1 MIFGAL
7 LNENPIMKSL
17 NLVIMFLLIIE
28 ASNAQKIM
36 GFKDTNAANQI
47 DWEKQF
53 DAQLSAKNLDTWMQF
68 LTSHPHHVGS
78 LQDKANAE
86 FIANLFIQ
94 WGYQTEIESYYVLFP
109 TPKTRSLELIG
120 SKPFK
125 AKLEEPTLK
134 EDKTSGQKTE
144 QLPSYNAYSA
154 DGDVTAEI
162 VFVNRGIPS
171 DYEELERMG
180 IDVKG
185 KIVIAKYGGSWRG
198 IKPKVAYEH
207 GAVGCIIYS
216 DPEDDGYVQGDVYPD
231 GAFRPKAG
239 VQRGSVMDMP
249 VYPGDPLTPGVGA
262 TKDAIRLNRSEAVT
276 IMKIPVLPISYED
289 ALPLLQSLGGQVVPA
304 SWRGGLPI
312 TYHVGPSKD
321 KVHLKLQFNW
331 DIKQLYDVIAKLPGS
346 ELPDEWIIRG
356 NHHDAWVNG
365 AADPISGTV
374 SEMEEARAIGE
385 LVKKGFKLKRTLVY
399 CAWDGEEPSL
409 LGSTEWTEDHQV
421 ELRKKAVLYLNT
433 DANSRGFINVSGSH
447 SLEPFFNEI
456 ANDVIDPETG
466 VSIKER
472 KYALTIVN
480 ADKPARAKLFGNK
493 NIELGALGAGS
504 DWSGFLQFLGIAS
517 MNLGFGGEGQGGE
530 YHSIYDSYDHF
541 VKFTDP
547 GFRYEVALA
556 ETSGRIM
563 MRMANADLLP
573 FDVNSFY
580 KTIADYV
587 TELKALLDNT
597 RTETEQE
604 YKIIQDKLFDIA
616 KDPTKNFQSP
626 KVEDAV
632 PYLDFSDLENKM
644 AQLKKTAEEFQKQY
658 NSAIQL
664 PVDKQN
670 ELNEILYKVE
680 RSLINEKGLPR
691 RPWYKH
697 QIYAPG
703 FYTGYGV
710 KTLPGIREA
719 IEQRNWKEAQEN
731 IEIVSKTIDTYTQ
744 QVQHAMNIIINKAF

>member
-1 MIFGAL
+1 
-7 LNENPIMKSL
+7 MKRL
-17 NLVIMFLLIIE
+17 NLVIMFLLIVE
-28 ASNAQKIM
+28 AGNAQKIM
-36 GFKDTNAANQI
+36 GFTDTHAAYQI

-53 DAQLSAKNLDTWMQF
+53 DALLSTKNMDTWMQF
-68 LTSHPHHVGS
+68 LSSHPHHVGS
-78 LQDKANAE
+78 PQDKVNAE
-86 FIANLFIQ
+86 YIANLFKQ
-94 WGYQTEIESYYVLFP
+94 WGYQTEIASYYVLFP
-109 TPKTRSLELIG
+109 TPKTRSLELTG
-120 SKPFK
+120 SRPFK

-154 DGDVTAEI
+154 DGDVTAEL
-162 VFVNRGIPS
+162 VFVNYGIPS
-171 DYEELERMG
+171 DYDELERMG

-185 KIVIAKYGGSWRG
+185 KIVVAKYGGSWRG

-216 DPEDDGYVQGDVYPD
+216 DPEEDGYAQGDVYPE
-231 GAFRPKAG
+231 GSFRPKAG

-262 TKDAIRLNRSEAVT
+262 TKDAKRLNRSEAVT

-289 ALPLLQSLGGQVVPA
+289 ALPLLQSMGGQVVPA

-365 AADPISGTV
+365 AADPVSGTV
-374 SEMEEARAIGE
+374 SEMEEARAMGE

-409 LGSTEWTEDHQV
+409 LGSTEWTEDHQA
-421 ELRKKAVLYLNT
+421 ELRKKALFYLNT
-433 DANSRGFINVSGSH
+433 DAVSRGFISASGSH

-456 ANDVIDPETG
+456 TNDVIDPQTG

-472 KYALTIVN
+472 KYALAMVTANKQERDI
-480 ADKPARAKLFGNK
+480 LTGNK
-493 NIELGALGAGS
+493 DIKLGALGAGS

-517 MNLGFGGEGQGGE
+517 MNLGFGGEGEGGV

-547 GFRYEVALA
+547 GFHYEVALA
-556 ETSGRIM
+556 ETAGRAM
-563 MRMANADLLP
+563 MRMANADVLP

-580 KTIADYV
+580 KTVNGYV
-587 TELKALLDNT
+587 TELKALLENT
-597 RTETEQE
+597 RSETEQE
-604 YKIIQDKLFDIA
+604 NKMISDKLFDIA
-616 KDPTKNFQSP
+616 QDPTKKYLSP
-626 KVEDAV
+626 KMKDEV
-632 PYLDFSDLENKM
+632 PYLNFSNLENAL
-644 AQLKKTAEEFQKQY
+644 AQLKIISEEFQKQY
-658 NSAIQL
+658 ESAFQL

-670 ELNEILYKVE
+670 ELNEILYKAE
-680 RSLINEKGLPR
+680 RSLINENGLPK

-703 FYTGYGV
+703 YYTGYGV

-731 IEIVSKTIDTYTQ
+731 IEIVSKTMEIYTQ
-744 QVQHAMNIIINKAF
+744 QVQHAMNIIIKKAL

>member
-1 MIFGAL
+1 
-7 LNENPIMKSL
+7 
-17 NLVIMFLLIIE
+17 MFLLIV
-28 ASNAQKIM
+28 AAGNAQKIM
-36 GFKDTNAANQI
+36 GFTDTNAANQI

-53 DAQLSAKNLDTWMQF
+53 DAQLSAKNMDTWMQF

-78 LQDKANAE
+78 PQDKANAE
-86 FIANLFIQ
+86 YIANLFMQ
-94 WGYQTEIESYYVLFP
+94 WGYQTEIASYYVLFP
-109 TPKTRSLELIG
+109 TPKTRSLELLG

-134 EDKTSGQKTE
+134 ADKTSGQKAE

-154 DGDVTAEI
+154 DGDVTSEL
-162 VFVNRGIPS
+162 VFVNHGIPS

-207 GAVGCIIYS
+207 GAIGCIIYS
-216 DPEDDGYVQGDVYPD
+216 DPEDDGYAQGDVYPE
-231 GAFRPKAG
+231 GAFRPKDG

-249 VYPGDPLTPGVGA
+249 VYPGDPLTPEVAA
-262 TKDAIRLNRSEAVT
+262 TKDAKRLNRSEAIT

-289 ALPLLQSLGGQVVPA
+289 ALPFLQSLGGQVVPA

-312 TYHVGPSKD
+312 TYHVGPGKD
-321 KVHLKLQFNW
+321 KVHLRLQFNW

-365 AADPISGTV
+365 AADPISGIV
-374 SEMEEARAIGE
+374 SELEEARAIGE

-399 CAWDGEEPSL
+399 CAWDGEEPGL

-433 DANSRGFINVSGSH
+433 DANSRGFINISGSH

-456 ANDVIDPETG
+456 ANDVIDPQTG

-472 KYALTIVN
+472 KYALTMVT
-480 ADKPARAKLFGNK
+480 ADKPERVKLTGNK
-493 NIELGALGAGS
+493 NINLGALGAGS

-517 MNLGFGGEGQGGE
+517 INLGFGGEGQGGE

-547 GFRYEVALA
+547 GFQYEVTLA
-556 ETSGRIM
+556 KTTGRAM
-563 MRMANADLLP
+563 MRMANADVLP

-580 KTIADYV
+580 KTVAGYV

-604 YKIIQDKLFDIA
+604 NKMIRDKLFDFA
-616 KDPTKNFQSP
+616 TDPTKKFQSP
-626 KVEDAV
+626 KEEDAV
-632 PYLDFSDLENKM
+632 PYLDFSNLENTM
-644 AQLKKTAEEFQKQY
+644 EQLKNTAEEFQKQY
-658 NSAIQL
+658 SSAIQL
-664 PVDKQN
+664 PVDKKN

-680 RSLINEKGLPR
+680 RSLINEKGLPG

-703 FYTGYGV
+703 YYTGYGV

-719 IEQRNWKEAQEN
+719 IEQRNWKDAQEN
-731 IEIVSKTIDTYTQ
+731 IEIVSKTMETYTQ
-744 QVQHAMNIIINKAF
+744 QVHDAMNICRRKLGT

>member
-1 MIFGAL
+1 
-7 LNENPIMKSL
+7 MKCL
-17 NLVIMFLLIIE
+17 NLVIMILLIGT
-28 ASNAQKIM
+28 AANAQKIM
-36 GFKDTNAANQI
+36 GFTDTNAANQI

-53 DAQLSAKNLDTWMQF
+53 DAQLSAKNPDTWMQF

-78 LQDKANAE
+78 PQDKANAE
-86 FIANLFIQ
+86 YIANLFTQ
-94 WGYQTEIESYYVLFP
+94 WGYQTEIASYYVLFP
-109 TPKTRSLELIG
+109 TPETRALELLG

-154 DGDVTAEI
+154 DGDVTAEL

-198 IKPKVAYEH
+198 IKPKVADEH

-216 DPEDDGYVQGDVYPD
+216 DPEDDGYAQGDVYPE
-231 GAFRPKAG
+231 GAFRPKAA
-239 VQRGSVMDMP
+239 VQRGSVIDMP

-262 TKDAIRLNRSEAVT
+262 TKDAKRLNRSEAVT
-276 IMKIPVLPISYED
+276 IMKIPVLPISWED

-312 TYHVGPSKD
+312 TYHVGPGKD
-321 KVHLKLQFNW
+321 KVHLKLKFNW

-356 NHHDAWVNG
+356 NHHDGWVNG
-365 AADPISGTV
+365 AGDPVSGTV
-374 SEMEEARAIGE
+374 SELEEARAIGE

-399 CAWDGEEPSL
+399 CAWDGEEPGL
-409 LGSTEWTEDHQV
+409 LGSTEWTEDHQA

-433 DANSRGFINVSGSH
+433 DGNSRGFINVSGSH

-456 ANDVIDPETG
+456 ANDVIDPQTG

-472 KYALTIVN
+472 KYALTMVT
-480 ADKPARAKLFGNK
+480 ADKPARVKLIANK
-493 NIELGALGAGS
+493 NIKLGALGAGS

-517 MNLGFGGEGQGGE
+517 LNLGFGGEGQGGE

-547 GFRYEVALA
+547 GFQYEVALA
-556 ETSGRIM
+556 KTSGRVM
-563 MRMANADLLP
+563 MRMANADVLP

-580 KTIADYV
+580 ETVADYV

-604 YKIIQDKLFDIA
+604 NKMIRDKLFDLA

-632 PYLDFSDLENKM
+632 PYLDFSNLENTM
-644 AQLKKTAEEFQKQY
+644 VQLKNTAEEFQIQY
-658 NSAIQL
+658 SSAIQL

-680 RSLINEKGLPR
+680 RSLINEKGLPG

-703 FYTGYGV
+703 CYTGYGV

-719 IEQRNWKEAQEN
+719 IEQRKWIEAQEN
-731 IEIVSKTIDTYTQ
+731 IEIVSKTLETYTQ
-744 QVQHAMNIIINKAF
+744 QVQQAMNIISKKAF

>member
-1 MIFGAL
+1 
-7 LNENPIMKSL
+7 MKRL
-17 NLVIMFLLIIE
+17 NLVIMFLLIIK
-28 ASNAQKIM
+28 AANAQQIM
-36 GFKDTNAANQI
+36 GFTDTNAANQI

-53 DAQLSAKNLDTWMQF
+53 DAQLSVRNLDTWMQF
-68 LTSHPHHVGS
+68 LASHPHHVGS
-78 LQDKANAE
+78 QKDKANAE
-86 FIANLFIQ
+86 YIASLFTQ
-94 WGYQTEIESYYVLFP
+94 WGYQTEIASYFVLFP
-109 TPKTRSLELIG
+109 TPKTRSLQLLG

-154 DGDVTAEI
+154 DGDVTAEL

-171 DYEELERMG
+171 DYEELERRG
-180 IDVKG
+180 IDVRG

-216 DPEDDGYVQGDVYPD
+216 DPEDDGYAQGDVYPE

-249 VYPGDPLTPGVGA
+249 VYPGDPLTPGVAA
-262 TKDAIRLNRSEAVT
+262 TKDAKRLNRSDAVT

-289 ALPLLQSLGGQVVPA
+289 ALPLLQSLGGQVAPV
-304 SWRGGLPI
+304 SWRGALPI
-312 TYHVGPSKD
+312 TYHIGPGKD

-331 DIKQLYDVIAKLPGS
+331 DIVPIYDVIAKLAGG

-365 AADPISGTV
+365 ADDPISGTV

-399 CAWDGEEPSL
+399 CVWDGEEPSL

-433 DANSRGFINVSGSH
+433 DANSRGFINASGSH

-456 ANDVIDPETG
+456 ASDVIDPQTG
-466 VSIKER
+466 VSIRER
-472 KYALTIVN
+472 KYALTMVT
-480 ADKPARAKLFGNK
+480 ADKSVRAKLMGNK
-493 NIELGALGAGS
+493 NIKLGALGAGS

-517 MNLGFGGEGQGGE
+517 MNLAFGGEGEGGE

-541 VKFTDP
+541 VKFADP
-547 GFRYEVALA
+547 GFQYEVALA
-556 ETSGRIM
+556 ETCGRAM
-563 MRMANADLLP
+563 MRMANADVLP
-573 FDVNSFY
+573 FDINSFY
-580 KTIADYV
+580 KTLADYV
-587 TELKALLDNT
+587 TELKVLIDNS
-597 RTETEQE
+597 RTVTEQE
-604 YKIIQDKLFDIA
+604 NNMILDKLFDIA
-616 KDPTKNFQSP
+616 KDPKMNFQSP
-626 KVEDAV
+626 KMKDAV
-632 PYLDFSDLENKM
+632 PYLNFSDLENAM
-644 AQLKKTAEEFQKQY
+644 IQLKNAAEEFQRQY
-658 NSAIQL
+658 NSAILL
-664 PVDKQN
+664 PVDKRN

-680 RSLINEKGLPR
+680 RSLINDNGLPR

-703 FYTGYGV
+703 YYTGYGV

-731 IEIVSKTIDTYTQ
+731 VEIVSKTIGAYTQ
-744 QVQHAMNIIINKAF
+744 QVQLAINIIIKKTF